1 MKPNNVDF
9 KKLIFKK
16 EKNFNQIRKLDN
28 YSIDFLVKNMFG
40 FNRQYQNLLVRRFEK
55 NSKHV
60 ISSKMSAPS

>member
-1 MKPNNVDF
+1 MDF

-28 YSIDFLVKNMFG
+28 YSLDFLVQNMFG
-40 FNRQYQNLLVRRFEK
+40 FNWHYRELLIRRFEK
-55 NSKHV
+55 NSRHT